1 MYKVFVCLFR
11 CVFLNKTIL
20 NIFFV
25 CFCKKKILFMEVF
38 IIWFYKKLFG
48 TFSSSNSLS
57 RVNYVSK
64 VVTFL
69 IFSTLSIIKVG
80 HIVEIIENRKKKKN
94 KHIQIW
100 ELRDNFLGEIFFS
113 ETFLFFHFTPLSLLK
128 KEKNYI
134 AVFKEQKKS
143 NKEIFSFLFFP
154 FSVNEV
160 STYSLVT

>member
-80 HIVEIIENRKKKKN
+80 HIVEIIENRKKKKKQAYPN
-94 KHIQIW
+94 MRIEGQFF
-100 ELRDNFLGEIFFS
+100 RGNFFF
-113 ETFLFFHFTPLSLLK
+113 
-128 KEKNYI
+128 
-134 AVFKEQKKS
+134 
-143 NKEIFSFLFFP
+143 
-154 FSVNEV
+154 
-160 STYSLVT
+160 

>member
-80 HIVEIIENRKKKKN
+80 HIVEIIENRKKKKKQAYPN
-94 KHIQIW
+94 MRIEGQFF
-100 ELRDNFLGEIFFS
+100 RGNFFFWN
-113 ETFLFFHFTPLSLLK
+113 FP
-128 KEKNYI
+128 
-134 AVFKEQKKS
+134 
-143 NKEIFSFLFFP
+143 FFP
-154 FSVNEV
+154 FHPTFIIKGRKKLYCCFQRTKEV
-160 STYSLVT
+160 K